1 MKAFAA
7 IKFFKERWM
16 MSLCFPNHLAS
27 ESYLTLNAQIDLWLS
42 NRLVNVSHLN
52 YFPRQIFSYVFYPAK
67 ISSVDF
73 YFNSLNIFRYHLG
86 HSTSSSTVEL
96 VYSVRILSFAGGNG
110 LRDHGRAGISSFNGL
125 ERIVVFEVHDVDS
138 FKLLCGLFQLLHMTV
153 SWSSSSWCI
162 RARLCLGFLFA
173 SRKARRPTTNTGM
186 EKNLKLAVPISH

>member
-1 MKAFAA
+1 M
-7 IKFFKERWM
+7 
-16 MSLCFPNHLAS
+16 
-27 ESYLTLNAQIDLWLS
+27 
-42 NRLVNVSHLN
+42 
-52 YFPRQIFSYVFYPAK
+52 
-67 ISSVDF
+67 SSVDF

-162 RARLCLGFLFA
+162 RAHSGVLLSDAFVRIPTYVALSWREKMSVPATTEQVGIILPFTYSPCQ
-173 SRKARRPTTNTGM
+173 RKCSVPQN
-186 EKNLKLAVPISH
+186 KHLAKMQAQLP